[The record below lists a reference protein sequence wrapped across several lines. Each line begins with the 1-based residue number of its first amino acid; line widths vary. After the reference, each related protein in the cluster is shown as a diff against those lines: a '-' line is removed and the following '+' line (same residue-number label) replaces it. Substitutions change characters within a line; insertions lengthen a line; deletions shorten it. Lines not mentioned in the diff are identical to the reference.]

1 MNSNTKLKTEQFLMA
16 TWSAWHV
23 LWSWKW
29 FSHCPHDPA
38 YLFLAILPA
47 PTPTPQLQMITP
59 LFLQEKRNYH
69 REFPHLSIYKTA
81 HFFLCPFLPSL
92 LPQRQNVPSLSSIWA
107 FPSSLKPMNWK
118 PPCSSNNSTTGA
130 DLNLFCPIFATWLLL
145 KVLRALY

>member
-81 HFFLCPFLPSL
+81 HFCAPFCLPSCL
-92 LPQRQNVPSLSSIWA
+92 RDKMS
-107 FPSSLKPMNWK
+107 
-118 PPCSSNNSTTGA
+118 
-130 DLNLFCPIFATWLLL
+130 LLL
-145 KVLRALY
+145 AASEPSPHHWNQWIGNLHAPAIILPRELILTSFAPFSRPDCCWRF